1 MDLMHS
7 ALPERIRV
15 AGPGTRVLLVAA
27 GSAALLVAALWA
39 AFASGAPT
47 DVDRDLY
54 KALHGSQVSAE
65 TGLARHL
72 TTLGN
77 GMTMA
82 VALGLLCLAAWLTS
96 RRWEPLAVTATAL
109 ALGEAVSSA
118 VKTAAGRSRPPS
130 TGWISSAGGNSFP
143 SGHTTAATA
152 GYLALAMSVAVL
164 LTSVRLRV
172 LVITAAAG
180 LVLSIGWTRVEL
192 GVHWPTDVLAGWA
205 VGTAAACV
213 ALACWVRAAPTLRP

>member
-1 MDLMHS
+1 MDLMHT
-7 ALPERIRV
+7 ALPEQIRV
-15 AGPGTRVLLVAA
+15 AGRGPRVLLLAA
-27 GSAALLVAALWA
+27 GSAALVVAGLWA

-47 DVDRDLY
+47 GVDRDVY
-54 KALHGSQVSAE
+54 SALHGSRGSAE
-65 TGLARHL
+65 TGFARHV

-77 GMTMA
+77 GLAMA
-82 VALGLLCLAAWLTS
+82 VALGLLCLATWLS
-96 RRWEPLAVTATAL
+96 WRRWEPLAVTAMAL

-118 VKTAAGRSRPPS
+118 VKAAAGRSRPPS
-130 TGWISSAGGNSFP
+130 TGWITSAGGNSFP

-164 LTSVRLRV
+164 LTSVRLRL
-172 LVITAAAG
+172 LVISAAGG
-180 LVLSIGWTRVEL
+180 LVLAIGWTRIEL